1 MGYIKKKH
9 LEMENLISRTPSPMV
24 MIGLHIKE
32 KDPDAKVIFIG
43 PCVAKKK
50 EFQLGRTMN
59 AIDCALTYEELFAMF
74 ESRGI
79 DLESLEE
86 APLDEAS
93 PFGRNFA
100 RSGGV
105 AQAVAEALKEKG
117 LDKEFQLKAVPCSG
131 IEACE
136 VALLKAKRGVLDG
149 NFIEGMACDGGCV
162 QGAGCL
168 VRSPRNRMDVEGHA
182 KQASGRSIT
191 DAVAGRELVPQDSL
205 GEKVVPVPKPQ
216 PKAEV
221 AAKTEGTAR
230 KA

>member
-9 LEMENLISRTPSPMV
+9 PEMEDLISRTPSPMV

-105 AQAVAEALKEKG
+105 TQAVAQVMKEKG
-117 LDKEFQLKAVPCSG
+117 VDFDLKPVPCSG
-131 IEACE
+131 IAECE
-136 VALLKAKRGVLDG
+136 MALLKLKLGKLEG
-149 NFIEGMACDGGCV
+149 NFIEGT
-162 QGAGCL
+162 L
-168 VRSPRNRMDVEGHA
+168 R
-182 KQASGRSIT
+182 KKKSG
-191 DAVAGRELVPQDSL
+191 
-205 GEKVVPVPKPQ
+205 
-216 PKAEV
+216 
-221 AAKTEGTAR
+221 
-230 KA
+230 